1 MKSIDFTKL
10 KTYSLKSRK
19 SKVRIADFCSEYR
32 KNSRFI
38 DFLNGLPDI
47 LAGKN
52 LKDLIERI
60 IKARRKDR
68 HVLVGMGA
76 HLIKVGLSPIF
87 IQAMKKNIITGIAMN
102 GACLVHDFEIAFAG
116 KTSEDVDS
124 AIKDG
129 SFGMAEETGR
139 MINEAIINGVKN
151 GSGIGRSVGKMIYE
165 GKPKYFNL
173 SILGNAYNLGIPV
186 TVHIALGTDI
196 IHFHRSAEPEAIGK
210 GTIIDFK
217 KFTELVAELS
227 GGVFINIGSAVII
240 PEIFLK
246 AITIAR
252 NLGNSVS
259 NITTANID
267 FIQHYRPLTNVIRRP
282 TQGKGTGIS
291 LTGHHEIMVPL
302 LFWAV
307 MEKLNK
313 RP

>member
-10 KTYSLKSRK
+10 RTYSLKSRK
-19 SKVRIADFCSEYR
+19 SKVKTEDFCSEYR
-32 KNSRFI
+32 KNARFI
-38 DFLNGLPDI
+38 DFLNALPNI
-47 LAGKN
+47 LAGKD

-60 IKARRKDR
+60 VRARKKKR

-76 HLIKVGLSPIF
+76 HSIKVGLSPIF
-87 IQAMKKNIITGIAMN
+87 IQAMENGIITGLAMN

-129 SFGMAEETGR
+129 SFGMAEETGK
-139 MINEAIINGVKN
+139 MINEAIINGVKK
-151 GSGIGRSVGKMIYE
+151 GDGIGRSVGKMIYE
-165 GKPKYFNL
+165 EKPEYFNL
-173 SILGNAYNLGIPV
+173 SILGNAYKLGIPA
-186 TVHIALGTDI
+186 TVHVALGTDI

-210 GTIIDFK
+210 STMIDFK
-217 KFTELVAELS
+217 NFTKLVAELS

-259 NITTANID
+259 NITTANLD

-282 TQGKGTGIS
+282 TQGSGTGIS

-313 RP
+313 RS